1 MALYKS
7 TILYERGVIKKL
19 AARFNVTDRTV
30 TNAMRFVTEGEQPD
44 LIRATAIKEY
54 GCVLTTRP
62 IIKSNSNT

>member
-30 TNAMRFVTEGEQPD
+30 TNVMRFVT
-44 LIRATAIKEY
+44 AI
-54 GCVLTTRP
+54 
-62 IIKSNSNT
+62 N

>member
-54 GCVLTTRP
+54 G
-62 IIKSNSNT
+62 